1 MKRTTIIK
9 TEEDKRTFIKALEN
23 AKIDKPVLVETS
35 LYKPKRSLAIN
46 SLLWIWNGEIQK
58 HIRDTQGQIYSSD
71 DIHEYFVN
79 LLLPRKAIEINGRE
93 RAIRAHTSK
102 FTNKEMVDYL
112 GLLEMYTAEHL
123 NLILTHPE
131 DYSKAMK

>member
-1 MKRTTIIK
+1 MKKTTIIK
-9 TEEDKRTFIKALEN
+9 TEEDKQAFIKALEN
-23 AKIDKPVLVETS
+23 AIIKDPVLVETS

-112 GLLEMYTAEHL
+112 GLLEMYAAEHL

-131 DYSKAMK
+131 DYSEAMR